1 MVQNYAKRCSDNTK
15 DPDQN
20 RDQQR
25 TFSLSDTV
33 HLWAGD
39 EETPETQNRQI
50 CIHITGN
57 ISLFKDSLE
66 YNVMLRDM

>member
-39 EETPETQNRQI
+39 EETPETQTDR
-50 CIHITGN
+50 HAF
-57 ISLFKDSLE
+57 ISQGTFLC
-66 YNVMLRDM
+66 LRTL